1 MSDTYGRARVILWAL
16 SGTAA
21 AYFGQV
27 LATISLQTPLWVACI
42 VTASVALLAGLW
54 LQVSP
59 SPMALLSDCHST
71 GTLTR
76 CIVLSGRP
84 SPT

>member
-27 LATISLQTPLWVACI
+27 LPIDMSRLE
-42 VTASVALLAGLW
+42 ALLRPWHG
-54 LQVSP
+54 P
-59 SPMALLSDCHST
+59 SLFLYSFDSSAAYSVVPDLSF
-71 GTLTR
+71 
-76 CIVLSGRP
+76 
-84 SPT
+84 